1 MCINVHVRHITA
13 EVTCIAIAVISS
25 VPSEVMEEN
34 PKVVRAMF
42 SALSLAKL
50 VQMQGTLMATSRV
63 EDVALD
69 SSTFAKV

>member
-42 SALSLAKL
+42 SALSWGQTCPNAGH
-50 VQMQGTLMATSRV
+50 VDGH
-63 EDVALD
+63 
-69 SSTFAKV
+69 F